1 MIPVL
6 ERFPGEGKDYPLEY
20 SGLENSRDC
29 IVHGATK
36 SRIRL
41 SDFHFHYYAPD
52 TANTSRKY
60 KIITYRQ
67 FPFHSSFLVSDL
79 ILMSQARIL
88 TVNTVLSKNSFLWKS
103 YQSTNAFCAYIA
115 FHRKGNKEHM
125 MELQNSTYSAA
136 WVCRKMTFIVY
147 TALASFPSS
156 HLLTRERNNSKYT
169 PRLKCSPIYL
179 EMMKVR
185 LRKTNAIR

>member
-1 MIPVL
+1 MGPQRVGYDWVTFTFTIMLQTRPTHPENRQNHYLQTVP
-6 ERFPGEGKDYPLEY
+6 FPL
-20 SGLENSRDC
+20 
-29 IVHGATK
+29 
-36 SRIRL
+36 
-41 SDFHFHYYAPD
+41 
-52 TANTSRKY
+52 
-60 KIITYRQ
+60 
-67 FPFHSSFLVSDL
+67 SFLVSHL
-79 ILMSQARIL
+79 ILMSQARTL

-115 FHRKGNKEHM
+115 FHRKPNKEHM

-147 TALASFPSS
+147 TALGSFPSS

-169 PRLKCSPIYL
+169 PRLKCSPIHL

-185 LRKTNAIR
+185 QRKTNTVRQHMYVETKKVTPSYIQIDSQT